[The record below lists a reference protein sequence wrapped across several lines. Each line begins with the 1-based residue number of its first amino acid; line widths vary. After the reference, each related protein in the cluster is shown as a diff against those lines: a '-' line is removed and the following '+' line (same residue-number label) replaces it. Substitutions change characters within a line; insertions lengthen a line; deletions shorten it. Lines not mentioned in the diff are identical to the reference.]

1 MAIAIITFWGPER
14 GGRYTPPSTGYC
26 PQVDIRGIHT
36 SCMVESLEGE
46 EIFSFEKEHRVLL
59 KLMFPDQNPN
69 AFEVGDVVSLYE
81 GSKLIGSGKNVAG

>member
-1 MAIAIITFWGPER
+1 
-14 GGRYTPPSTGYC
+14 
-26 PQVDIRGIHT
+26 
-36 SCMVESLEGE
+36 MVESLEGE